1 MLLLGRFITATGKK
15 AEKRTLQEGH
25 SIRFV
30 ALQLV
35 TLRRAASVL
44 CLSISTHRPCNQVRL
59 FNSVKMAQ
67 C

>member
-1 MLLLGRFITATGKK
+1 MRP
-15 AEKRTLQEGH
+15 LQEGH

-35 TLRRAASVL
+35 TLGRAASVL
-44 CLSISTHRPCNQVRL
+44 CLSISTHRTCNQVRL